1 VSAKQHIVRLT
12 TAERNGLRAML
23 RAGIAPARQLARAR
37 ILRKADAGVR
47 GPRLTDRQIAEAVE
61 VDPRT
66 VARVRA
72 AFAALPA
79 EAAAGAP
86 DEAPDRLAR
95 VLGRTPS
102 DRVYPRK
109 LDGTAEASLVTLACS
124 TPPAGHARWSLRLL
138 AGRLV
143 ELEIVDGISPET
155 VRAALKKTSS
165 SRG

>member
-1 VSAKQHIVRLT
+1 MSAKQHIVRLT
-12 TAERNGLRAML
+12 TAERDALRAML
-23 RAGIAPARQLARAR
+23 RAGTAPARQLARAR

-47 GPRLTDRQIAEAVE
+47 GPRPTDRQIAEAVE
-61 VDPRT
+61 VAPRT

-79 EAAAGAP
+79 EVADG
-86 DEAPDRLAR
+86 APDRLAR

-109 LDGTAEASLVTLACS
+109 LDGSAEAALVTLACA

-143 ELEIVDGISPET
+143 ELEVVDGISPET